1 MATYTKRVQA
11 VLTEEQYRTLTELA
25 AQQGRPLS
33 VLVREA
39 IEHVYF
45 EQAERERRQAA
56 LARLLALQAPVADWE
71 QMEDEIMPAVTGR
84 YTRPRCST

>member
-1 MATYTKRVQA
+1 MATYTKRVQT
-11 VLTEEQYRTLTELA
+11 VLTEEQYQTLTELA

-33 VLVREA
+33 VVVREA
-39 IEHVYF
+39 IERVYF

-71 QMEDEIMPAVTGR
+71 QMEEEIHRGAGA
-84 YTRPRCST
+84 